1 MKRLRVL
8 GLGLAVILVVLLA
21 GATRWKALTTLNID
35 FDEDDYMRASQEYTA
50 IFRSGDLSGLLETNY
65 RPEHPPLTKIVVGLA
80 FLSDPEK
87 PLVPDRPT
95 SAEPNRYLPRDLL
108 RTGRETNAIFGVI
121 TAGLLAIVNPLA
133 GLLLAIDTW
142 TIKYVSQ
149 IMLESIPA
157 FTSLVSVLCYEL
169 WKKRKQQN
177 RINGWLVTSAIF
189 LGITAASK
197 YLFAVIGI
205 AILFDWLIE
214 AREEGEWKKPLRNMV
229 IWGLIAVAI
238 FFVFDPYLWPDP
250 IGRLQESILY
260 HTLYSQGAQEVERA
274 NYPVWQ
280 QLSWL
285 FSSPR
290 MWQTDAFYFSIDPL
304 IALFAFIGLGKTWS
318 EKRLFALWLMVGMF
332 FLLIWPTKWP
342 QYLVT
347 ISVPLCYSAVKG
359 MDIIIF
365 TPLKNWAAEKR
376 LARAEKAVKQKSQ
389 LNKAILWLIPG
400 TIAFIIFTLF
410 PLLYQAGVSL
420 TDFNSI
426 SLRDGLN
433 GGIWREVSGGL
444 TGKIA
449 VEEQEFPFR
458 SKEVH
463 YLGISSFQ
471 PVFSYISAN
480 QILFT
485 NILWTVVSVGLQ
497 ALLGLI
503 IALILWQRGI
513 KFKRGWQALFI
524 LPWAIPELIGA
535 LMWFNVFVPNTGWL
549 ALAAQKYGPDMPFH
563 WLIGWETS
571 SSLWFLVLLIS
582 GVWYGFPF
590 LMLATSA
597 SLKMMPSES
606 LDAAQI
612 DGANAW
618 QTFRFIIWPL
628 ILPLLLP
635 AIIIRSIFA
644 FNQFYLF
651 KAFGFFSGT
660 LATLSFNFFNP
671 SGFYINGQFA
681 ISAVI
686 NLITIA
692 ILIGF
697 VLLFNRWSKAGE
709 GVTYA

>member
-8 GLGLAVILVVLLA
+8 GLIFAVVLVILVA
-21 GATRWKALTTLNID
+21 AATRWKALTMLNID
-35 FDEDDYMRASQEYTA
+35 YDEDDYMRASQEYTA
-50 IFRSGDLSGLLETNY
+50 IIRSGDLSGILDTNY
-65 RPEHPPLTKIVVGLA
+65 RPEHPPFAKIVVGLA
-80 FLSDPEK
+80 FLTDPEK
-87 PLVPDRPT
+87 PLVPDYPT

-108 RTGRETNAIFGVI
+108 RTGRVTNAIFGVI
-121 TAGLLAIVNPLA
+121 TVGLLAIVNPLA
-133 GLLLAIDTW
+133 GLLLGIHTW

-149 IMLESIPA
+149 IMLEAIPA
-157 FTSLVSVLCYEL
+157 FTSLVSILAFEL
-169 WKKRKQQN
+169 WKKKNRKKF
-177 RINGWLVTSAIF
+177 NGWLAISAIF

-197 YLFAVIGI
+197 YLFAIIGI
-205 AILFDWLIE
+205 VILAEWVLY
-214 AREEGEWKKPLRNMV
+214 AREEGEWKKSLRTMI
-229 IWGLIAVAI
+229 IWGLIAVAV
-238 FFVFDPYLWPDP
+238 FFLFDPYLWPDP
-250 IGRLQESILY
+250 IGRLKESILY
-260 HTLYSQGAQEVERA
+260 HTAYSQGAQEVERA

-280 QLSWL
+280 QLAWL
-285 FSSPR
+285 SASPQ
-290 MWQTDAFYFSIDPL
+290 MWQANAFYFSIDPL
-304 IALFAFIGLGKTWS
+304 ITLFAFIGLARTWR
-318 EKRLFALWLMVGMF
+318 EKRIFGLWLTIGLF

-359 MDIIIF
+359 MDTIF
-365 TPLKNWAAEKR
+365 ITPLKNWISSKR
-376 LARAEKAVKQKSQ
+376 SASGIKIAKQKSQ
-389 LNKAILWLIPG
+389 MKKAILWLIPG
-400 TIAFIIFTLF
+400 MIAFLIFTLY
-410 PLLYQAGVSL
+410 PLLYQAAVSL

-433 GGIWREVSGGL
+433 GGIWREVSGGIS
-444 TGKIA
+444 GKIQ
-449 VEEQEFPFR
+449 VEDQEFPFR
-458 SKEVH
+458 SKDVH
-463 YLGISSFQ
+463 YLGFSSFR
-471 PVFSYISAN
+471 PVFDYISAN

-485 NILWTVVSVGLQ
+485 DVFWTGVSVFLQ
-497 ALLGLI
+497 ALLGMI

-535 LMWFNVFVPNTGWL
+535 LMWINIFAPNTGWL

-563 WLIGWETS
+563 WLIGWESS

-590 LMLATSA
+590 MMLAASA

-612 DGANAW
+612 DGANGW
-618 QTFRFIIWPL
+618 QTFRYVIWPL
-628 ILPLLLP
+628 LLPLFLP

-651 KAFGFFSGT
+651 QAFGFFGGT

-671 SGFYINGQFA
+671 SGYFINGQFA

-686 NLITIA
+686 NIFTIG